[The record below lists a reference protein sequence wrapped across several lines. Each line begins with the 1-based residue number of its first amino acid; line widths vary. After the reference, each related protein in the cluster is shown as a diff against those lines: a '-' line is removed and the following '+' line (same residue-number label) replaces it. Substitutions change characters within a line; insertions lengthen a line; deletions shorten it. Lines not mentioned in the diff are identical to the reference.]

1 MREAAADHIIEDFI
15 KMYQMYS
22 SHCSIVTG
30 IKNDWS
36 LSNLLI
42 IFAFGNIVS
51 VHNEA
56 VKGA

>member
-1 MREAAADHIIEDFI
+1 MIEDFI
-15 KMYQMYS
+15 KMYPMYS
-22 SHCSIVTG
+22 YCSIVTG

-42 IFAFGNIVS
+42 IIAFGNIVY

-56 VKGA
+56 VKGV

>member
-1 MREAAADHIIEDFI
+1 MREAAADHMIEDFI

-22 SHCSIVTG
+22 YCSIVTG